1 MKQATIVPS
10 HWPKAK
16 MGKVTAFSC
25 ISKYN
30 ITENSLKVH
39 KYFHREILFSFH
51 RMFAVTQNIQKM
63 CVSQIEKSET
73 PSSLLKNVASIE
85 SQFLT
90 KVTSEKKP
98 TPDCFASKFPVSKKY
113 QVLTKFAKIGKFT
126 ILTFSSAILKTWT
139 WSPGMKKCIVHQTQ
153 TNLSDLQAQEGT
165 LWYVNNQHQGN
176 LTISIINMCKRKPHQ
191 HHYHGDSP
199 PSTSSSYSSPESP
212 TSSNHLL

>member
-1 MKQATIVPS
+1 
-10 HWPKAK
+10 

-90 KVTSEKKP
+90 KVTSEKKNTLFCFKINKSWRNSRKLGNSLSWPFLLQFWRLEPDHQVWRNASSTRPRRTYP
-98 TPDCFASKFPVSKKY
+98 TFRPRKGHSGMS
-113 QVLTKFAKIGKFT
+113 T
-126 ILTFSSAILKTWT
+126 INIKATPPSSSSTCANENLINILFLFISRIPHLIK
-139 WSPGMKKCIVHQTQ
+139 S
-153 TNLSDLQAQEGT
+153 
-165 LWYVNNQHQGN
+165 
-176 LTISIINMCKRKPHQ
+176 SII
-191 HHYHGDSP
+191 S
-199 PSTSSSYSSPESP
+199 
-212 TSSNHLL
+212 